1 MLAIGGGGQ
10 AVAINN
16 GQAQLSG
23 MAFSS
28 NAPIQMPSDL
38 LAAAQDATEGNTFLF
53 FKDSEI
59 FGIEADIT
67 IPSDGNQIEVGIYLA
82 SLDKSP
88 LDSLGI
94 ELVNAANGSF
104 IKLDYLD
111 SDGLE
116 NEANQSGS
124 IDQIFN
130 LRITKLDGHT
140 SSLYRW
146 KFSPTVFQVQQEMQ
160 IIGQSVHLTTMGYLT
175 QLLQIMSECSGKN
188 LIHKAGCGQI
198 IIHGPIPMKQGG
210 GYISNWPKTR
220 MVNRL

>member
-10 AVAINN
+10 TVAINN

-28 NAPIQMPSDL
+28 SAPIQMPSDL

-67 IPSDGNQIEVGIYLA
+67 IPSAGNQIEVGIYLA

-104 IKLDYLD
+104 IKLDYLA

-124 IDQIFN
+124 LDTFYQ
-130 LRITKLDGHT
+130 LQITKIDGKT
-140 SSLYRW
+140 SHYLRW
-146 KFSPTVFQVQQEMQ
+146 ESDQTDSIAHHMMK
-160 IIGQSVHLTTMGYLT
+160 IIGPLGLLMTMVHLT
-175 QLLQIMSECSGKN
+175 QLLPTMYECSGKN